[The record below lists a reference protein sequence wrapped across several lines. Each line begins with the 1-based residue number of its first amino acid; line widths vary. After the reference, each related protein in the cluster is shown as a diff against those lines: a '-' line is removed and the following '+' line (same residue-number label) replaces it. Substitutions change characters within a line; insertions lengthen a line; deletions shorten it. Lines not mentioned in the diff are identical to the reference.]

1 MISALTSGSFRKHL
15 TEDLIPFWNK
25 MTDMERGGFY
35 GYADE
40 CGIPDKNSPKGCIL
54 NSRILWF
61 YSASYNLLKEPE
73 LLEKA
78 SVLLSSSRIIS
89 MTSDTEV
96 YSGL

>member
-25 MTDMERGGFY
+25 MTDMERDGFY

-54 NSRILWF
+54 HSRIL
-61 YSASYNLLKEPE
+61 
-73 LLEKA
+73 
-78 SVLLSSSRIIS
+78 
-89 MTSDTEV
+89 
-96 YSGL
+96 